1 MSGGSST
8 IVVRRALRESIRLTR
23 SRHWLAR
30 VVVASWALHLPLVAL
45 LAPESLAGRALDRT
59 GAIGFGMMVAIGV
72 LAGLALVDSAINDM
86 MPARFTSC
94 LMYYRHI
101 GYMALA
107 GVLII
112 TGGGIAVTL
121 NSSVILASFLLP
133 ALFCV
138 VVTVADLLSRSRR
151 Q

>member
-1 MSGGSST
+1 VIRSELT
-8 IVVRRALRESIRLTR
+8 VRRALRESIRLSR

-30 VVVASWALHLPLVAL
+30 VVVASWALHIPLVAF
-45 LAPESLAGRALDRT
+45 LAPESLSGRALERT
-59 GAIGFGMMVAIGV
+59 GAIGFGMMLAVGV
-72 LAGLALVDSAINDM
+72 LAAVALVDSAINDM

-107 GVLII
+107 GVLVI
-112 TGGGIAVTL
+112 TGGGIAVTTDT
-121 NSSVILASFLLP
+121 SVVLASFLLP